1 VCVNCVFIRASHYSL
16 PAHIFFNHFPPPN
29 LRLTIFFSSSQQ
41 QQKAI
46 VEEQPAACTF
56 ALNAPVGFQMS
67 VGQPPPHFMNGTVPQ
82 FPSTSASQI
91 K

>member
-1 VCVNCVFIRASHYSL
+1 VYSYAPLIIRFPLIFSL
-16 PAHIFFNHFPPPN
+16 IIFLPN
-29 LRLTIFFSSSQQ
+29 LQLTIFFSSNQ

-67 VGQPPPHFMNGTVPQ
+67 VGQPPPHFMNGAVPQ